1 MVVDGESPPLLWQL
15 QFICQIFGTCPKKE
29 NMREGEGQTN
39 TAEEGGE
46 RERER
51 DRRTN
56 QQRESCSTAGEGGG
70 TGKTGRRVV
79 KSAVLQ
85 VVSSSWL
92 SVGKRRAALSQT
104 AASLPTALSPYPPL
118 CTPSLSW
125 YQRKNKWTSKPYPFY
140 PPHPTPPALRGNG
153 IR

>member
-56 QQRESCSTAGEGGG
+56 QQSESCSTAGREREPERRGG
-70 TGKTGRRVV
+70 V
-79 KSAVLQ
+79 
-85 VVSSSWL
+85 W
-92 SVGKRRAALSQT
+92 
-104 AASLPTALSPYPPL
+104 
-118 CTPSLSW
+118 
-125 YQRKNKWTSKPYPFY
+125 
-140 PPHPTPPALRGNG
+140 
-153 IR
+153 